1 MSQETLS
8 NRMNMARAAQI
19 LWAQRSAAERARE
32 LSRLRA
38 LIARQAERITEVIC
52 NDCGKVPLDALAGEI
67 LVTLEQMRY
76 YERSA
81 SHLLQEKQ
89 VGKPGILY
97 LGARFIESYE
107 AHGVVLIYSP
117 SNYPFQ
123 LSVVPMISA
132 LLAGN
137 VVILKCSERTPR
149 VAKLIES
156 LCREAELPDGV
167 VQVASEPPEI
177 SAGYLDAGPDMVFF
191 TGSSEHGRSV
201 GRRAAE
207 LMIPAVLELGGKDA
221 ALVFSDCRV
230 ERTIEGVTYGAFS
243 NAGQVCVGIK
253 RLYLEQSIFKSFLDR
268 FVERARKLRV
278 GSSADSD
285 FGPLPEGPGLDR
297 LKSQVE
303 DAVHRGAKLHLPE
316 SGVIDGGSPIILSEV
331 SADARLMVEETF
343 GPVVCV
349 LPFKNEDEAI
359 ALANSTVFALS
370 ASVWTSNRERGERVA
385 RRLNAGTCAVN
396 DVIRNIANP
405 YASFGGNRQSGHGRY
420 HGPQGLYAFSR
431 IKSLMIASDR
441 IKHEVNWFP
450 FTQRTLTALRKLVVF
465 RHGMKGLIGW
475 LGRILFIVLFF
486 VHITNAAAVS
496 QTAHLAHL
504 KILVTPPA
512 NTRGEI
518 AYLVF
523 SSPDGFPNNSS
534 HAYRGGFARA
544 VQAGS
549 VVFIDAGE
557 LPSGQYAVSVYQD
570 LNGNHK
576 LDMGFMGIP
585 KEPLGASNNPK
596 PHFGPPTFKECAFNV
611 GEADTTISIRLVN

>member
-8 NRMNMARAAQI
+8 NRMNKARTAQV
-19 LWAQRSAAERARE
+19 LWAQRSVAARSGE
-32 LSRLRA
+32 LARLRV
-38 LIARQAERITEVIC
+38 LIARQTQHISEVIC
-52 NDCGKVPLDALAGEI
+52 EECGKVPLDALAGEI

-76 YERSA
+76 YERNA
-81 SHLLQEKQ
+81 CRLLQEKQ

-97 LGARFIESYE
+97 LGTRFSEIYE
-107 AHGVVLIYSP
+107 AHGVVLIYAP

-137 VVILKCSERTPR
+137 AVILKCSERTPH
-149 VAKLIES
+149 VASLIES
-156 LCREAELPDGV
+156 LCREAELPEGI
-167 VQVASEPPEI
+167 VQVACEPPEI

-191 TGSSEHGRSV
+191 TGSSEHGRKV

-221 ALVFSDCRV
+221 ALVFADCRI
-230 ERTIEGVTYGAFS
+230 ERTLEGVAYGAFS

-253 RLYLEQSIFKSFLDR
+253 RLYLEQFIYKSFLDK
-268 FVERARKLRV
+268 FIERARKLRV

-285 FGPLPEGPGLDR
+285 FGPLPDGPGLDLLR
-297 LKSQVE
+297 SQVE
-303 DAVHRGAKLHLPE
+303 DAVHRGATLHLPE
-316 SGVIDGGSPIILSEV
+316 NGVIDGGSPIILSEV
-331 SADARLMVEETF
+331 TADARLMVEETF

-349 LPFKNEDEAI
+349 LPFKNEDEAV
-359 ALANSTVFALS
+359 ALANSSVFALS
-370 ASVWTSNRERGERVA
+370 ASVWTGNRERGRRVA

-405 YASFGGNRQSGHGRY
+405 YASFGGNQQSGHGRY

-441 IKHEVNWFP
+441 IKREVNWFP
-450 FTQRTLTALRKLVVF
+450 FTRKTFEVLRKLLVF
-465 RHGMKGLIGW
+465 RHGMKGVIGW
-475 LGRILFIVLFF
+475 LGRILFIVLLCTQ
-486 VHITNAAAVS
+486 ITNAAVPQA
-496 QTAHLAHL
+496 AHMAHL

-512 NTRGEI
+512 NTLGEI

-523 SSPDGFPNNSS
+523 SMPDGFPNNKSL
-534 HAYRGGFARA
+534 AYRGGFVPAL
-544 VQAGS
+544 QPGN
-549 VVFIDAGE
+549 VVPIDAGE
-557 LPSGQYAVSVYQD
+557 LPPGQYAVSVYQD

-576 LDMGFMGIP
+576 LDMGLMGIP

-596 PHFGPPTFKECAFNV
+596 PHFGPPIFKECAFNV
-611 GEADTTISIRLVN
+611 GETDTTISIRLVY